1 MGLFSKQMERA
12 RKGFVIP
19 EHARL
24 CRTLG
29 FGLHSYLAVLPRALE
44 SLGMRRVAAD
54 PLVRHGLLSTARVRI
69 SAIPGYAFIDTR
81 TPCICLSWV
90 YYKLGTGLDLYLDL
104 LHELTHLRQLQ
115 EGADLWDRHFSYVDR
130 ITEIEG
136 YAVAVE
142 EGRRLGM
149 TESELARHLHNP
161 WMSAR
166 DVTRLQHHI
175 DDFLARA
182 GPPPQVER

>member
-1 MGLFSKQMERA
+1 MGLLSDRIERA
-12 RKGFVIP
+12 RKRFSVP
-19 EHARL
+19 EYGQL

-29 FGLHSYLAVLPRALE
+29 LGLHPYLDVFPRAAQ
-44 SLGMRRVAAD
+44 SPGMRRVAAD
-54 PLVRHGLLSTARVRI
+54 PLAQHALLSAARVRI

-81 TPCICLSWV
+81 TPCISLSWV
-90 YYKLGTGLDLYLDL
+90 YYKIGTDLDLYLDL

-115 EGADLWDRHFSYVDR
+115 EGADLWDHRFSYVDR

-136 YAVAVE
+136 YAVAAE

-161 WMSAR
+161 WMSAK
-166 DVTRLQHHI
+166 DVARLKQHI
-175 DDFLARA
+175 AEFLAKA
-182 GPPPQVER
+182 GPLPT